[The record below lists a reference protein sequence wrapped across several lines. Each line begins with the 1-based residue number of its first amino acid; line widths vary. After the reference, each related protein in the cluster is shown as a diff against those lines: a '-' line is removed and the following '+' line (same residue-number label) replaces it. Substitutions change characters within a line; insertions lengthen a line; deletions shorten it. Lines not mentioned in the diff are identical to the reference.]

1 MYVQYVFNYS
11 YSVRTMPILWKCQ
24 TEAGLRVCTA
34 LSTLCLW
41 RSDHEFRRELDER
54 NAQFEAA
61 SRERERANEQLAA
74 LQVRL
79 QERDAL
85 IDRYERGIRY
95 LKRMNVYG
103 ASNISGAGASGGRQ
117 LPASIQA
124 VLRDLKQKRQKPA
137 VGGAGAAVLVD
148 SKGTP
153 RAPLAAAADAELE
166 QSARLLFVSPQDGSG
181 AVAFPPVQQSQ
192 HDAKRAELPLIR
204 LSTHLLKN
212 ANGNGNAESG
222 ASGSSRAEAEQFEA
236 TSSRSLQ
243 PVRPPKKHSRRR
255 GAASLPPAP
264 AVTSVSRCMR
274 CGALYRI
281 EDNTRLACRF
291 HPGGRKRVE
300 EYSSIGLKTKAR
312 PLGGHNTTHHST
324 SHSTVLYNTCTV

>member
-1 MYVQYVFNYS
+1 M
-11 YSVRTMPILWKCQ
+11 
-24 TEAGLRVCTA
+24 
-34 LSTLCLW
+34 
-41 RSDHEFRRELDER
+41 R
-54 NAQFEAA
+54 NAQCEAA
-61 SRERERANEQLAA
+61 VRERDRAAEQLAA

-79 QERDAL
+79 QERDTL

-103 ASNISGAGASGGRQ
+103 ATNAAGAGAGASGGRQ
-117 LPASIQA
+117 LPSSIQA
-124 VLRDLKQKRQKPA
+124 VLRDLKQKRAVRA
-137 VGGAGAAVLVD
+137 VGGAEALLVD
-148 SKGTP
+148 PKGTP
-153 RAPLAAAADAELE
+153 RAPAAAAELE

-192 HDAKRAELPLIR
+192 HDARRAELPLIR
-204 LSTHLLKN
+204 LSTQLLKN
-212 ANGNGNAESG
+212 AQPENASLLTASAAGEPDG
-222 ASGSSRAEAEQFEA
+222 A
-236 TSSRSLQ
+236 SSRSLQ
-243 PVRPPKKHSRRR
+243 PARPTKRHARRR

-300 EYSSIGLKTKAR
+300 EYSSVGLKTKAR
-312 PLGGHNTTHHST
+312 NRNHTT
-324 SHSTVLYNTCTV
+324 SHTPITTFSYSTLYSM

>member
-1 MYVQYVFNYS
+1 MYSITRTVCVQCRFYGN
-11 YSVRTMPILWKCQ
+11 VRQKPGAESAL
-24 TEAGLRVCTA
+24 LS
-34 LSTLCLW
+34 LSTLCLL
-41 RSDHEFRRELDER
+41 RSDREFRRELDER

-103 ASNISGAGASGGRQ
+103 ASNMSGAGASGGRQ

-137 VGGAGAAVLVD
+137 VGGAGAAELVD

-153 RAPLAAAADAELE
+153 RAPVAAAADAEVE

-222 ASGSSRAEAEQFEA
+222 ASGSSRAEQFEA

-312 PLGGHNTTHHST
+312 QHNTTHHST
-324 SHSTVLYNTCTV
+324 SHSTVLYCTV